1 MKQIILNAFFQNC
14 PGHQSMGMWRH
25 PRDQSLQYKSMS
37 YWTDLA
43 KTLEKGLFDGIF
55 LADVVGIY
63 DVYGGN
69 ADAALSSGVQFPGN
83 DPLLII
89 PAMAMVT
96 KNLGFGVTCNLTH
109 DEPYMLARRFSTL
122 DHLTDGRIGWNVVT
136 GYLDSGARSRGA
148 KKMASRDERY
158 DMADD
163 YMKVVY
169 KLWEQSWED
178 DAMTA
183 NKGTGTFINPYKVHT
198 VKHTG
203 EYFDL

>member
-1 MKQIILNAFFQNC
+1 
-14 PGHQSMGMWRH
+14 
-25 PRDQSLQYKSMS
+25 
-37 YWTDLA
+37 
-43 KTLEKGLFDGIF
+43 
-55 LADVVGIY
+55 
-63 DVYGGN
+63 
-69 ADAALSSGVQFPGN
+69 
-83 DPLLII
+83 
-89 PAMAMVT
+89 
-96 KNLGFGVTCNLTH
+96 
-109 DEPYMLARRFSTL
+109 L

-183 NKGTGTFINPYKVHT
+183 NKGTGTFINPYKGHT

-203 EYFDL
+203 EYFDLDAIHMCEPSPQRTPVIYQAGASARGQVFASRHAECIFVNGPSKNVLRSMVDNIRKNVAEHDRDPTDVKIIALV